1 MTRKLH
7 ALVSQLAQQELD
19 WQGRTLLAPVVA
31 PGRARVRIQGLVH
44 EFRVQPPQFSGFA
57 VFELEADGRAHFR
70 RRASDR
76 ERETYLRLWPRR
88 RLRLL
93 RQLQGKSW
101 LACFD
106 GLARMTAVH
115 EVASGAVF
123 ELVECAFDGVHCWYR
138 GPVLNTE
145 LQRAERMRQNLADRV
160 NPAELKIS
168 GLTPEDRAAYACL
181 HREVVWEGASRSPLG
196 FEEGRLRA
204 ALARGGGE
212 LLSYSSDA
220 EVYQVHWRDSLGCDH
235 HSCIRRDDLTVV
247 SSGICLSGRDADFDL
262 TSLVGVMEEE
272 S

>member
-7 ALVSQLAQQELD
+7 ALVSRLAQQELD

-31 PGRARVRIQGLVH
+31 PGRARVRIQGLVY
-44 EFRVQPPQFSGFA
+44 EFRVQPPQFSGFG
-57 VFELEADGRAHFR
+57 VFQLEADGRAHFR
-70 RRASDR
+70 RRAHQA
-76 ERETYLRLWPRR
+76 EREAYLALWPRW

-93 RQLQGKSW
+93 RQLEGRNW
-101 LACFD
+101 LAYVD
-106 GLARMTAVH
+106 KLARMTVVH
-115 EVASGAVF
+115 EVTSGAPF
-123 ELVECAFDGVHCWYR
+123 ELIECAFDGVHCWYR
-138 GPVLNTE
+138 GAVLNTE
-145 LQRAERMRQNLADRV
+145 LQRADRMRQSLSERV
-160 NPAELKIS
+160 HPDELKIS

-181 HREVVWEGASRSPLG
+181 HREVVWEGASRSLPG

-220 EVYQVHWRDSLGCDH
+220 EVYQVHWRDSLGADH
-235 HSCIRRDDLTVV
+235 HSSIRRDDLTVV

-262 TSLVGVMEEE
+262 TSLVGVMEED